1 MFILKS
7 PDNTKSVSG
16 IDERAYLVGIQSEGK
31 YPSLDAAI
39 EAALKAGMDLE
50 AVVIEKQ
57 NCAHA
62 SVNDWIAVRIA
73 GGLLAA
79 G

>member
-7 PDNTKSVSG
+7 PDHTKSVSG
-16 IDERAYLVGIQSEGK
+16 IEEHAHLVGKQSEDK

-39 EAALKAGMDLE
+39 EAALRTGMDLDR
-50 AVVIEKQ
+50 VLIEKQ
-57 NCAHA
+57 NCAQA
-62 SVNDWIAVRIA
+62 SVNDWISVRIA